1 MRETGSMFG
10 EEACL
15 SNSGKEDLQKNRMKV
30 FIFLTVV
37 IMSFRFRSDQS
48 LSCVRL
54 FATPWTATH
63 QASLSFTISWNLLKF
78 MSITSAMPSNHLVLC
93 HPLFLLPLI
102 LPRTGAFSSESVLRI
117 RWPKYW
123 SFSFSIGLLINIQG

>member
-1 MRETGSMFG
+1 MFG

-48 LSCVRL
+48 LSRVRL
-54 FATPWTATH
+54 FATPWIAAH
-63 QASLSFTISWNLLKF
+63 QALL
-78 MSITSAMPSNHLVLC
+78 SITNS
-93 HPLFLLPLI
+93 
-102 LPRTGAFSSESVLRI
+102 RSSL
-117 RWPKYW
+117 
-123 SFSFSIGLLINIQG
+123 